1 MNKENSMR
9 KEYDLSGAERGKFF
23 GKVDT
28 KNPII
33 EEDDTIEEAFES
45 ELLVLESN
53 LGRIKTLQSRLAE
66 LEISARENVVKRI
79 SDASDALEEIA
90 LSE

>member
-1 MNKENSMR
+1 MR
-9 KEYDLSGAERGKFF
+9 KEYDLSNGERGKFF

-28 KNPII
+28 KNPVI
-33 EEDDTIEEAFES
+33 EEDDTLEAAFET

-53 LGRIKTLQSRLAE
+53 LGRIKTLRSRLAE
-66 LEISARENVVKRI
+66 LDSSARKTVVKRI
-79 SDASDALEEIA
+79 TDASDALEEIA

>member
-1 MNKENSMR
+1 MR

-28 KNPII
+28 QSPVI
-33 EEDDTIEEAFES
+33 EEDDTLEEALEN

-53 LGRIKTLQSRLAE
+53 LGRIKMLRSRLAE
-66 LEISARENVVKRI
+66 LDSSARENVVKRI
-79 SDASDALEEIA
+79 SEASDALEEMA

>member
-1 MNKENSMR
+1 MR

>member
-1 MNKENSMR
+1 MKKESSMR

-28 KNPII
+28 KNPVI
-33 EEDDTIEEAFES
+33 EEDDTLEETFEN

-53 LGRIKTLQSRLAE
+53 LGRIKTLGSRLAE
-66 LEISARENVVKRI
+66 LDSSAREQVVKRI
-79 SDASDALEEIA
+79 SEASDILEEIA

>member
-1 MNKENSMR
+1 MR

-28 KNPII
+28 QSPVI
-33 EEDDTIEEAFES
+33 EEDDTLEEALET

-53 LGRIKTLQSRLAE
+53 LGRIKMLRSRLAE
-66 LEISARENVVKRI
+66 LDSSARENVVKRI
-79 SDASDALEEIA
+79 SEASDALEEMA

>member
-1 MNKENSMR
+1 MR

-28 KNPII
+28 QSPVI
-33 EEDDTIEEAFES
+33 EEDDTLEEALEN

-53 LGRIKTLQSRLAE
+53 LGRIKMLRSRLAE
-66 LEISARENVVKRI
+66 LDPSARENIVKRI
-79 SDASDALEEIA
+79 SEASDALEEMA